1 MARKK
6 TSWSPSTVPAMK
18 DALARAW
25 TLSARQ
31 REQSLAGL
39 FDAYH
44 PRGPEK
50 SKVTTWKA
58 LASLADSAEMYWVT
72 DAMARIA
79 LDASQDI
86 PGSDFADMPAPIGL
100 IVLEKPLPPV
110 RLPSPMRLHDRRTGD
125 LLPERFSDPVPL
137 DAILWSA
144 GRDSIRLILCT
155 RSTRLPGRVLVGS
168 PPLEPVI
175 DMGFKSPLD
184 FEKIDDKDSVADK
197 IGISA
202 WIATAWHLMTI
213 PTTASVTP
221 ATVAKPKKPGVS
233 KNTQEPGQVRDVK
246 IVDLRPLRHHSEETA
261 KAGDRNTPG
270 HRWVVRGHWR
280 NQPYGKK
287 RAKRRVQWVES
298 YIKGPD
304 GAPLVERAIVNVWRR

>member
-1 MARKK
+1 M
-6 TSWSPSTVPAMK
+6 PAMK
-18 DALARAW
+18 EALARAYM
-25 TLSARQ
+25 LDARQ

-39 FDAYH
+39 FDAID

-50 SKVTTWKA
+50 SENTTSKA
-58 LASLADSAEMYWVT
+58 LASLADGAEMYWVT

-86 PGSDFADMPAPIGL
+86 PGSDFADMPSPTGL

-110 RLPSPMRLHDRRTGD
+110 RLPSPIRLYDRRTGHP
-125 LLPERFSDPVPL
+125 LPEKFSDPVPL

-144 GRDSIRLILCT
+144 GSDSIRLNLCT
-155 RSTRLPGRVLVGS
+155 RSTRLPGRGLVGS

-202 WIATAWHLMTI
+202 WLATAWHLMTI

-233 KNTQEPGQVRDVK
+233 KNTQEPRQVRDVK
-246 IVDLRPLRHHSEETA
+246 IVDLRPLHHHSEETA